1 MCVWVWIINEREG
14 NLRKLQKR
22 EECGQLV
29 SASLHAAIQVSIKGT
44 CKPIC
49 WLNGFAWKQLNVVL
63 CVFYSSHH
71 AGY

>member
-1 MCVWVWIINEREG
+1 M
-14 NLRKLQKR
+14 R

-29 SASLHAAIQVSIKGT
+29 SASLHAVIQVSIKST
-44 CKPIC
+44 CEPIF
-49 WLNGFAWKQLNVVL
+49 WPNGFSWKQLNVV